1 MASKKMICPYIEELA
16 MPTRSMPCGRAGGP
30 ASPGRVPVL
39 AHGLAAFAL
48 CSTLAGAATAAP
60 LPDTPDTLLEQSRLQ
75 REARDRV
82 WDPAAGQLGNLR
94 QVRIVADGCTVRV
107 VSGAENR
114 LIGPREG
121 VQVTEDS
128 RSARGLRAPPHD
140 VTLAV
145 RATRGL
151 LPRGT
156 VCLTLQVATAD
167 YFILSGN
174 DAAWLFDRV
183 ELPALRI
190 YLNPSAPLRL
200 WFQDVRLGLLSLS
213 SNATAL
219 AGGTGQVQW
228 LKLDSSQS
236 STALL
241 FHEMNARHIGVSA
254 TTTKARFSIRIAP
267 DTQAGYYQPARA
279 GGALAQLYPIW
290 VDGPLSALEVPA
302 GSVDAMPVTAAVR
315 NEARALREAVL
326 GRAGLAPLLPPSDP
340 GVQFPASSPVPVSQG
355 QRVADAFESYLPPGV
370 SLSAVQVRKAG
381 GALEGAAPDAPA
393 VRALVQALSR
403 SPDVRHAQLAYTR
416 PQGGQGGPV
425 AFRVLFDLS
434 CAAPGE
440 ASVCLAGAGGAY
452 TEEQIRAE
460 LLPLLG
466 PGVTLNRLQLRERQV
481 HLEGRASDAEAH
493 AALERI
499 GQRAPWLQ
507 RSTSAV
513 GKGSFWARL
522 RLVCAA
528 PPAGEGGL
536 CRMAAVGR

>member
-1 MASKKMICPYIEELA
+1 
-16 MPTRSMPCGRAGGP
+16 MPMRSMQGGKATGP
-30 ASPGRVPVL
+30 RRRGRVPFL
-39 AHGLAAFAL
+39 ANGLAALAL
-48 CSTLAGAATAAP
+48 WCTLSGVATAAP

-75 REARDRV
+75 RETRDRV
-82 WDPAAGQLGNLR
+82 WDPAAGRLGNLR
-94 QVRIVADGCTVRV
+94 QVRILADGCTVRV

-128 RSARGLRAPPHD
+128 RSDSGLRAAPHD

-145 RATRGL
+145 RAARGGP
-151 LPRGT
+151 PRGT

-183 ELPALRI
+183 ELPAVRI
-190 YLNPSAPLRL
+190 YLNPSAQLRL
-200 WFQDVRLGLLSLS
+200 WFQEVRLGLLSLS

-241 FHEMNARHIGVSA
+241 FHEMDARHIGVSA
-254 TTTKARFSIRIAP
+254 TTTKARFSIRIGQGA
-267 DTQAGYYQPARA
+267 QAGYYQPARA

-290 VDGPLSALEVPA
+290 IDGPLSALQVPA
-302 GSVDAMPVTAAVR
+302 GSVDAMPVTAAIR
-315 NEARALREAVL
+315 SEARALREEVL
-326 GRAGLAPLLPPSDP
+326 GRAGPAPLLPSSET
-340 GVQFPASSPVPVSQG
+340 GVHGSAVTAAPVSQG
-355 QRVADAFESYLPPGV
+355 QRVADGFESYLPPGV
-370 SLSAVQVRKAG
+370 RLSAVQLWKAG
-381 GALEGAAPDAPA
+381 GALEGVAPDTQA
-393 VRALVQALSR
+393 VQALVKALGR
-403 SPDVRHAQLAYTR
+403 SPDVRSAQLAYTR
-416 PQGGQGGPV
+416 PGGGQGGHDGNL

-440 ASVCLAGAGGAY
+440 TSVCLAGAGGAY
-452 TEEQIRAE
+452 TEDQIRAE

-466 PGVTLNRLQLRERQV
+466 PGVSLTRLQLREREV

-528 PPAGEGGL
+528 PPSGEGGL
-536 CRMAAVGR
+536 CKVAAVGK